1 MIPSQCRSICLLATF
16 GTLVLTVIIVNG
28 QSADGNVLV
37 GKVRSR
43 SGQTMANVIV
53 QLESGNGVIV
63 AQTVTSNEGDY
74 AFGALS
80 GASFVL
86 VVSDVQHEPFAER
99 VEFTR
104 QGTTRPGET
113 LRADITLVPKSRTVA
128 AFGGVT
134 FRQEVPE
141 PALKEY
147 HRGLK
152 LLSELK
158 AEEGMAALNEATRL
172 FPRYFDAYFALGLEM
187 SQPVIVGERI
197 FITSEA
203 TDLVCLEK
211 ASGRILWI
219 RSNPEFEGLSAEER
233 KANPAYAEKLDP
245 RNAEA
250 RLMRAAALIDIG
262 QLEEADSEL
271 KDADRLSSRKL
282 VLVHIQ
288 RARLYEK
295 RGEKK
300 RAADELEEYLRQN
313 PNAENAGAIR
323 EAVKKLR
330 SK

>member
-1 MIPSQCRSICLLATF
+1 MIRFQRRSICLLATL
-16 GTLVLTVIIVNG
+16 GTLVLTVIIGNG
-28 QSADGNVLV
+28 QSSDGNVLV
-37 GKVRSR
+37 GKVRTR

-187 SQPVIVGERI
+187 FKLHRYDDSIKE
-197 FITSEA
+197 
-203 TDLVCLEK
+203 LEK
-211 ASGRILWI
+211 ARTV
-219 RSNPEFEGLSAEER
+219 NPRDSRLYYAFGLVLYEQ
-233 KANPAYAEKLDP
+233 KKYAMAARVFQECEKLDP

>member
-1 MIPSQCRSICLLATF
+1 MIRFQRRSICLLATL
-16 GTLVLTVIIVNG
+16 GTLVLTVIGNG
-28 QSADGNVLV
+28 QSSDGNVLV
-37 GKVRSR
+37 GKVRTR

-113 LRADITLVPKSRTVA
+113 LRADITLVPKSRTA
-128 AFGGVT
+128 TAFGGVI
-134 FRQEVPE
+134 FHQEVPE
-141 PALKEY
+141 PALKAY
-147 HRGLK
+147 QRGLK

-172 FPRYFDAYFALGLEM
+172 FPRYFDAHFALGLEM
-187 SQPVIVGERI
+187 FKLHRYDDSIKE
-197 FITSEA
+197 
-203 TDLVCLEK
+203 LEK
-211 ASGRILWI
+211 ARIV
-219 RSNPEFEGLSAEER
+219 NPGDSRLYHTFGLVLYEQ
-233 KANPAYAEKLDP
+233 KKYAMAARVFQECEKLDP

-250 RLMRAAALIDIG
+250 RLMRAAALIDMG
-262 QLEEADSEL
+262 QLDEAESEL
-271 KDADRLSSRKL
+271 KEVDRLSSRKL

-288 RARLYEK
+288 LARLYEK
-295 RGEKK
+295 RGERG
-300 RAADELEEYLRQN
+300 RAADELEKYLRQN
-313 PNAENAGAIR
+313 PNAENAPAIR

-330 SK
+330 AK